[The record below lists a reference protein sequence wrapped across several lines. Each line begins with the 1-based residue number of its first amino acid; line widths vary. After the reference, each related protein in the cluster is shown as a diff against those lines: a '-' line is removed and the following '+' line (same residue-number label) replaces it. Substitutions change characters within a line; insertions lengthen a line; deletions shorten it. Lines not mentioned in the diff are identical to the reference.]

1 MAKAPASTRKRASTS
16 KSRTR
21 ATTSRKTSASLK
33 EIAEAAEPSPLEA
46 PEVNAEGEEEA
57 GVDVMRK
64 KELIEAAVARA
75 GVKKRDAKPA
85 IEAALA
91 ILGETL
97 VAGRGLNM
105 PGLGKVKV
113 QNSKDL
119 EEVQVVNLRLRRKM
133 TEVAESDEEGL
144 AEPAE

>member
-1 MAKAPASTRKRASTS
+1 MAKAPATPRKSASTS

-21 ATTSRKTSASLK
+21 ATTSRKTSTSLK
-33 EIAEAAEPSPLEA
+33 EIAEAAEPTPA
-46 PEVNAEGEEEA
+46 PELSAETAEDTGL
-57 GVDVMRK
+57 DLMRK

-85 IEAALA
+85 IEAALS

-105 PGLGKVKV
+105 PGLGKLKV

-119 EEVQVVNLRLRRKM
+119 EDAQVVNLRLRRKIADG
-133 TEVAESDEEGL
+133 EESDKEGL

>member
-1 MAKAPASTRKRASTS
+1 MAKAPATTRKSVSGSKTRA
-16 KSRTR
+16 R
-21 ATTSRKTSASLK
+21 ATTSRKTSTSLK
-33 EIAEAAEPSPLEA
+33 EIAEASPAAVSE
-46 PEVNAEGEEEA
+46 NAEGVA
-57 GVDVMRK
+57 ADDGLDLMRK

-97 VAGRGLNM
+97 TSGRGLNM

-119 EEVQVVNLRLRRKM
+119 DEVKVVNLRLRRKT
-133 TEVAESDEEGL
+133 TEGAESDEEGL

>member
-1 MAKAPASTRKRASTS
+1 MAKAPATTRKRASTS

-21 ATTSRKTSASLK
+21 ATTTRKTSTSLK
-33 EIAEAAEPSPLEA
+33 EIAEAVVPKSEVGPELGDDGAEDNGL
-46 PEVNAEGEEEA
+46 
-57 GVDVMRK
+57 DLMRK
-64 KELIEAAVARA
+64 KELVEAAVERA

-119 EEVQVVNLRLRRKM
+119 EDAQVVNLRLRRKM
-133 TEVAESDEEGL
+133 LEVAESDEEGL

>member
-1 MAKAPASTRKRASTS
+1 MAKAPATTRKSASGSKTRA
-16 KSRTR
+16 R
-21 ATTSRKTSASLK
+21 ATTSRKTSTSLK
-33 EIAEAAEPSPLEA
+33 EIAEAAPAAVSESI
-46 PEVNAEGEEEA
+46 EGTA
-57 GVDVMRK
+57 VDDGQDLMRK

-97 VAGRGLNM
+97 TSGRGLNM

-119 EEVQVVNLRLRRKM
+119 DEVKVVNLRLRRKS
-133 TEVAESDEEGL
+133 TEGEESDEEGL

>member
-1 MAKAPASTRKRASTS
+1 MAKAPASTRKSASSS
-16 KSRTR
+16 KSRAR
-21 ATTSRKTSASLK
+21 ATTSRKTRASLK
-33 EIAEAAEPSPLEA
+33 EIAEAAEPTPVEA
-46 PEVNAEGEEEA
+46 PEINAEDGEEA

-97 VAGRGLNM
+97 VSGRGLNM
-105 PGLGKVKV
+105 PELGKVKV

>member
-1 MAKAPASTRKRASTS
+1 MAKAPATPRKSASTS

-21 ATTSRKTSASLK
+21 ATTSRKTSTSLK
-33 EIAEAAEPSPLEA
+33 EIAEAAEPTPA
-46 PEVNAEGEEEA
+46 PELSADTAEDTGS
-57 GVDVMRK
+57 DLMRK

-85 IEAALA
+85 IEAALS

-105 PGLGKVKV
+105 PGLGKLKV

-119 EEVQVVNLRLRRKM
+119 EDAQVVNLRLRRKIADG
-133 TEVAESDEEGL
+133 EESDKEGL

>member
-1 MAKAPASTRKRASTS
+1 
-16 KSRTR
+16 
-21 ATTSRKTSASLK
+21 
-33 EIAEAAEPSPLEA
+33 
-46 PEVNAEGEEEA
+46 
-57 GVDVMRK
+57 MRK

-97 VAGRGLNM
+97 TSGRGLNM

-119 EEVQVVNLRLRRKM
+119 DEVKVVNLRLRRKT
-133 TEVAESDEEGL
+133 TEGAESDEEGL